1 MNALLGDLYPIPFDQ
16 IRTEDLRPTITRL
29 LEEAEK
35 AREALAED
43 DAPPTFER
51 TILGLDRVTQQLG
64 RAMTVVGHLEA
75 VTSSEALR
83 EVYNDLQPKV
93 SAFQNAIPLDPRLWA
108 QVKAYAETDEGKA
121 LTGARKR
128 YLEQTVRA
136 FRRHGAELNDAD
148 KAKLQAIDDELTK
161 RSLKYAQNVLDATNA
176 WVVEVEEADLA
187 GMPDRAK
194 AAAKAA
200 AEERGKSG
208 YVLTLQAPSF
218 VPALTYLE
226 RGDLRERVYVAL
238 STRAT
243 AGEHDNRDVL
253 ARILELRQQKAKLLG
268 YATFADMVLEERMA
282 KTGEEAQRFV
292 DALEARTRP
301 AFEQETE
308 ALMAF
313 RRELEGDD
321 APPLQPWDLS
331 FYAEKLRKAQYAF
344 DEEMLRPY
352 FAFERVLDG
361 VFALAHKLFG
371 VTFEPTDEVKG
382 WHETVRPFRL
392 KDGDGTELATVYVDP
407 YPRET
412 KRGGAWMHGLLGRG
426 RVEDDHRHVAVLVAN
441 VTPPV
446 DGEPALLSHR
456 DVETMFHEAGHLL
469 HHCLSR
475 AELPNH
481 AGTNVA
487 WDFVELPSQIL
498 ENWCWERS
506 SLDLFARHHETD
518 EPIPDALLDAM
529 RKARTFRAA
538 SGQMR
543 QLGFASTDLK
553 LHRSYDPEKHGDP
566 ITFARAEMA
575 RFASVGLPESY
586 AMIASFDHL
595 FSDPVGYAAGYY
607 SYKWAEVLDADA
619 FTRFAASG
627 ILDASTGRAF
637 REQIL
642 ERGDEEDPAVLFE
655 RFMGR
660 PPSQDALLARLGLT
674 G

>member
-1 MNALLGDLYPIPFDQ
+1 MNALLGDLYPIPFDR
-16 IRTEDLRPTITRL
+16 IRTEDVRPAITTL
-29 LEEAEK
+29 LEEAKK
-35 AREALAED
+35 ARDALAGD

-51 TILGLDRVTQQLG
+51 TILGLDRVTERLG

-75 VTSSEALR
+75 VCSSDGLR
-83 EVYNDLQPKV
+83 EVYNELQPKV

-108 QVKAYAETDEGKA
+108 QVKTYAATDDAKA
-121 LTGARKR
+121 LTGPRKR
-128 YLEQTVRA
+128 YLEQTLRA
-136 FRRHGAELNDAD
+136 FRRHGAELNDDD
-148 KAKLQAIDDELTK
+148 KAKLRAIDDELTK
-161 RSLKYAQNVLDATNA
+161 LTLKYSQNVLDSTNA
-176 WVVEVEEADLA
+176 WVLEVSEADLA
-187 GMPDRAK
+187 GLPDRAK

-200 AEERGKSG
+200 AQERDKTG

-226 RGDLRERVYVAL
+226 RGDLREKVYRAL

-243 AGEHDNRDVL
+243 GGDHDNREVL
-253 ARILELRQQKAKLLG
+253 ARIVELRHHKASLLG
-268 YATFADMVLEERMA
+268 YETFADMVLEERMA
-282 KTGEEAQRFV
+282 KSGREAQRFV
-292 DALEARTRP
+292 EALEARTRP
-301 AFEQETE
+301 AFDEETE
-308 ALMAF
+308 ALMDF

-321 APPLQPWDLS
+321 APALQPWDLS
-331 FYAEKLRKAQYAF
+331 FYAEKLRRARFAF

-352 FAFERVLDG
+352 FAFERVLAG
-361 VFALAHKLFG
+361 VFALAEKLFG

-426 RVEDDHRHVAVLVAN
+426 RIEEDPRHVAVLVAN

-456 DVETMFHEAGHLL
+456 DVETMFHETGHLL
-469 HHCLSR
+469 HHCLSQ
-475 AELPNH
+475 AELPSH

-498 ENWCWERS
+498 ENWCWERD
-506 SLDLFARHHETD
+506 SLDLFAHHYETGD
-518 EPIPDALLDAM
+518 TIPEDLLASM

-538 SGQMR
+538 SAQMR
-543 QLGFASTDLK
+543 QLGFASTDLA
-553 LHRSYDPEKHGDP
+553 LHRSYDPQKDGDP
-566 ITFARAEMA
+566 VSFARKEMA
-575 RFASVGLPESY
+575 RFAAVGLPDGY

-595 FSDPVGYAAGYY
+595 FADPVGYAAAYY
-607 SYKWAEVLDADA
+607 SYKWAEVLEADA
-619 FTRFAASG
+619 FTRFAAAG
-627 ILDASTGRAF
+627 ILDANTGRAF
-637 REQIL
+637 RAQIL

-660 PPSQDALLARLGLT
+660 PPSQDALLARLGLA